1 MNLSSPRMLTLK
13 NNKEEFMNMFNLVA
27 RFWRMAED
35 SGATTSEAA
44 LYFYL
49 LNRANTQMW
58 RNANTLSYG
67 DSLCLSQYK
76 QTKCDEGT

>member
-35 SGATTSEAA
+35 SGSTTSEAA

-49 LNRANTQMW
+49 LNR
-58 RNANTLSYG
+58 ANTLSYG